1 MTKFAQNIP
10 IIILAGGK
18 GERFVSKE
26 NLPKQLAKVSSHP
39 IIIEIILYYFK
50 NGFNH
55 FVLPL
60 GYKLNFFL
68 KFFRDKKNITLIFLR
83 INIQKL
89 LTQKL
94 IYSYLTVV

>member
-1 MTKFAQNIP
+1 MTKINQNIP

-26 NLPKQLAKVSSHP
+26 NLTKQLAKVSSHP
-39 IIIEIILYYFK
+39 IIIEIILYYYK

-55 FVLPL
+55 FILPL

-68 KFFRDKKNITLIFLR
+68 RFFKNKKNIQKYN
-83 INIQKL
+83 INILKNNNSKIIKSL
-89 LTQKL
+89 
-94 IYSYLTVV
+94 